1 MTSIRSLVKWSGQMS
16 RVNIS
21 AFIEQEKIMTTLLV
35 NTMNPG
41 VTNNGAPY
49 VSFTLQDKTGSI
61 EAKLWDAKD
70 EMLEGVKP
78 GSVILVNGEVLRYKG
93 LLQLRIYN
101 LSLVNP
107 NETNPA
113 DYVAST
119 PLTDA
124 YMHERTEEALSS
136 LKDPI
141 IRQVTEKVLSE
152 YLDKFYT
159 YPAAARNHHDFV
171 GGLATHVIAMIDL
184 ANAFCEL
191 YPALNRDLLISGILL
206 HDLGKVVELSG
217 PILTEYTLVGK
228 LVGHISIMQSKVNE
242 VAQPLGVAESEQVT
256 LIRHLILS
264 HHGEY
269 EYGSPVLPLIM
280 EAEILNYIDN
290 IDARMNMFSKALT
303 GIEEGTFTARIFA
316 LENRMFYKPKPF
328 KK

>member
-1 MTSIRSLVKWSGQMS
+1 MPSSAIWYGTMS
-16 RVNIS
+16 RTNI
-21 AFIEQEKIMTTLLV
+21 AAMAEQEKILTTLLV

-49 VSFTLQDKTGSI
+49 VSFTLQDKTGTI
-61 EAKLWDAKD
+61 EAKLWDAKED
-70 EMLEGVKP
+70 MLEGVKP

-93 LLQLRIYN
+93 VLQLRLYS
-101 LSLVNP
+101 LSLVKAD
-107 NETNPA
+107 ETNPA

-119 PLTDA
+119 PLTDE
-124 YMHERTEEALSS
+124 YMRQRISES
-136 LKDPI
+136 LKSIQDPI
-141 IRQVTEKVLSE
+141 IRQVSEKVLGDYE
-152 YLDKFYT
+152 DKFYT

-191 YPALNRDLLISGILL
+191 YPSLNRDLLISGILL

-228 LVGHISIMQSKVNE
+228 LVGHISIMQSKVNQ
-242 VAQPLGVAESEQVT
+242 VAEALGVADTEQVT

-290 IDARMNMFSKALT
+290 IDARMNMFSKAL
-303 GIEEGTFTARIFA
+303 GSIEEGNFTGRIFA
-316 LENRMFYKPKPF
+316 LENRMFYKPKTT

>member
-1 MTSIRSLVKWSGQMS
+1 MPSSSIWCGRMS
-16 RVNIS
+16 RINIS
-21 AFIEQEKIMTTLLV
+21 AFIESEKILTTLLV
-35 NTMNPG
+35 NVMNPG

-49 VSFTLQDKTGSI
+49 VSFTLQDKTGTI
-61 EAKLWDAKD
+61 EAKLWDAKE

-78 GSVILVNGEVLRYKG
+78 GSVIQISGEVLRYKG
-93 LLQLRIYN
+93 VLQLRLYN

-107 NETNPA
+107 TETNPA

-119 PLTDA
+119 PLSDE
-124 YMHERTEEALSS
+124 YMHQRIDETLKS
-136 LKDPI
+136 LTDPI
-141 IRQVTEKVLSE
+141 IRKVTETVLSE
-152 YLDKFYT
+152 YGDKFYS

-184 ANAFCEL
+184 ANSFCEL

-242 VAQPLGVAESEQVT
+242 VAEILGYADTEQVT

-290 IDARMNMFSKALT
+290 IDARMNMFAKAL
-303 GIEEGTFTARIFA
+303 GPIEEGTFTARIFA
-316 LENRMFYKPKPF
+316 LENRMFYKPKTT

>member
-1 MTSIRSLVKWSGQMS
+1 MPSLAKWYGQMS
-16 RVNIS
+16 RINIS
-21 AFIEQEKIMTTLLV
+21 AFTEQEKIMTTLLV
-35 NTMNPG
+35 NTLNPG

-61 EAKLWDAKD
+61 DAKLWDAKE
-70 EMLEGVKP
+70 EMLEGVKA
-78 GSVILVNGEVLRYKG
+78 GSVVLINGEVLRYKG
-93 LLQLRIYN
+93 VLQLRLYN

-107 NETNPA
+107 AETNPA

-119 PLTDA
+119 TLSDA
-124 YMHERTEEALSS
+124 YMHQRIEEALKSIQ
-136 LKDPI
+136 DPV
-141 IRQVTEKVLSE
+141 IRQVSEKVMDE
-152 YLDKFYT
+152 YKDRFYT

-184 ANAFCEL
+184 ANSFCIL

-206 HDLGKVVELSG
+206 HDLGKVIELSG

-228 LVGHISIMQSKVNE
+228 LVGHISIMQSKVHE
-242 VAQPLGVAESEQVT
+242 VAETLGLADSEQVT
-256 LIRHLILS
+256 LMRHMILS

-290 IDARMNMFSKALT
+290 IDARMNMFSKALS
-303 GIEEGTFTARIFA
+303 GIEEGNFTARIYA
-316 LENRMFYKPKPF
+316 LENRIFYKPKTYL
-328 KK
+328 K

>member
-1 MTSIRSLVKWSGQMS
+1 
-16 RVNIS
+16 
-21 AFIEQEKIMTTLLV
+21 MTTLLV
-35 NTMNPG
+35 NAMNPG

-49 VSFTLQDKTGSI
+49 VSFTLQDKTGII
-61 EAKLWDAKD
+61 EAKLWDAK
-70 EMLEGVKP
+70 EGMLEGVKP

-93 LLQLRIYN
+93 ILQLRLYN
-101 LSLVNP
+101 LSLIP
-107 NETNPA
+107 FTETNPA

-119 PLTDA
+119 SLTDE
-124 YMHERTEEALSS
+124 YMHERIETALKSIT
-136 LKDPI
+136 DPI
-141 IRQVTEKVLSE
+141 ISQVTEKVFSV
-152 YLDKFYT
+152 YADQFYA

-171 GGLATHVIAMIDL
+171 GGLATHVITMIDL
-184 ANAFCEL
+184 AQAFCDL

-206 HDLGKVVELSG
+206 HDLGKIVELSG

-242 VAQPLGVAESEQVT
+242 VAEALGVAELEQVI

-290 IDARMNMFSKALT
+290 IDARMNMFSKALN

-316 LENRMFYKPKPF
+316 LENRMFYKPKTG